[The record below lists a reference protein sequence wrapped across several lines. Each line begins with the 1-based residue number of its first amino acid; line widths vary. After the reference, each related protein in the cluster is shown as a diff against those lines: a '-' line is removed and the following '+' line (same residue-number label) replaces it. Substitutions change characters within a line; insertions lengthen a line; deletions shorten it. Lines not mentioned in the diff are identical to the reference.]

1 MITPDS
7 VQNLLNSED
16 YGDRLRAVNQ
26 MRGLEDSIAFEFLKK
41 ASQDKNT
48 RVRYAAVSQMADKGT
63 VNLEESLELLR
74 DRLLHDPEIDVQAA
88 AADAL
93 GALKLTQAFDDI
105 QTVYQ
110 NTNEWL
116 VKISIVAAL
125 GGMGEPR
132 AINILLDALKSD
144 NELLQTIAIGALG
157 ELGNREAIP
166 HLIPFVPNPD
176 WQMRYRVAQALKLM
190 GGPEAETALA
200 TLAQDEVEQ
209 VANEAKR

>member
-1 MITPDS
+1 MNTPDS

-26 MRGLEDSIAFEFLKK
+26 MRELEDSIAFELLKK

-48 RVRYAAVSQMADKGT
+48 RVRYAAVSQIADKGT

-116 VKISIVAAL
+116 VKVSIAAAL

-132 AINILLDALKSD
+132 ALDILLDALKSD

-157 ELGNREAIP
+157 ELGNSQAVP
-166 HLIPFVPNPD
+166 YLIPFVPNPD

-209 VANEAKR
+209 VANEAKP

>member
-1 MITPDS
+1 MNTPHS
-7 VQNLLNSED
+7 VEKLLNSED

-26 MRGLEDSIAFEFLKK
+26 MRGLEDGIAFELLKK
-41 ASQDKNT
+41 AIQDRNT
-48 RVRYAAVSQMADKGT
+48 RVRYAAVSQIADKGT
-63 VNLEESLELLR
+63 VNKEESLELLR

-116 VKISIVAAL
+116 VKVSIVAAL

-132 AINILLDALKSD
+132 ALDILLDALKSD

-157 ELGNREAIP
+157 ELGNREAVP
-166 HLIPFVPNPD
+166 YLIPFVPNPD

-209 VANEAKR
+209 VANEAKS